1 MHLEVHVEDLPANF
15 QYLEIEVGDSISRD
29 TISVSDLGA
38 GWRLDVERTRKAG
51 DEWLASRRSALLFV
65 PSVLVPA
72 TWNVL
77 LNPLHADAEQVKL
90 LHSHWHP
97 LDARLLA

>member
-1 MHLEVHVEDLPANF
+1 MHLEVDVEDLPANF
-15 QYLEIEVGDSISRD
+15 QYLEIDVAETVSRE
-29 TISVSDLGA
+29 TVLPGDLGA
-38 GWRLDVERTRKAG
+38 GWRLDKDRTRKAG
-51 DEWLASRRSALLFV
+51 DEWLVSGRTAVLIV

-77 LNPLHADAEQVKL
+77 LNPLHADAAGVKI

-97 LDARLLA
+97 LDIRLLG